1 MFMIGVISLIIYM
14 VAILMIATNTYEFE
28 KEKKLKL
35 IGIGLITIFIITWI
49 IVLISSSSIQVGN
62 AQYLNMAKMTSV
74 LIFAPINTIFALPY
88 LGNVMNRYKQKRLGN
103 EQIKKR
109 CLILGVVLFIIFI
122 IEINY
127 IKSFELG
134 LLSNVVK

>member
-1 MFMIGVISLIIYM
+1 MIGVISLIIYM

-35 IGIGLITIFIITWI
+35 IGIGLITILIITWI

-74 LIFAPINTIFALPY
+74 LIFAPINTIFVLPY

-109 CLILGVVLFIIFI
+109 CLILDVVLFIIFI